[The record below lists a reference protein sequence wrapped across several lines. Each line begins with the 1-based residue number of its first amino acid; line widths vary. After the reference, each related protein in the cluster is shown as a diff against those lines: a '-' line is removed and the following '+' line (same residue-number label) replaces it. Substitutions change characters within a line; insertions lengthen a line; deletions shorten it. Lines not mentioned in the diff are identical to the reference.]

1 MSGPMYNEY
10 GDFNVHDDN
19 MSDSNRKQNKYK
31 IYESLTSKSN
41 YLKLPILFKDI
52 NFKPRTKNIGL
63 YMAGQP
69 GTPIVNAVT
78 GQKYPGHFVGRFHE
92 DLYFKVMLCS
102 GENGPNPVTLFYDS
116 PNQYEKHFQRKVS
129 ERNQNIWYKKL
140 EAYQQKYESS
150 SD

>member
-19 MSDSNRKQNKYK
+19 MSDCNKNNKYK
-31 IYESLTSKSN
+31 IYESITAKSN
-41 YLKLPILFKDI
+41 YIKLPILVQDAKLKI
-52 NFKPRTKNIGL
+52 RTKNIGL
-63 YMAGQP
+63 YMAGSP
-69 GTPIVNAVT
+69 GSPIVNAVT
-78 GQKYPGHFVGRFHE
+78 GQKYAGHIVGKFHE

-116 PNQYEKHFQRKVS
+116 PSQYEKHFQRTVS
-129 ERNQNIWYKKL
+129 DRNQNIWYKKL
-140 EAYQQKYESS
+140 EAYQEKYDSS